1 MIRINKDLNAQYVL
15 QFILCR
21 VGVAWHF
28 CVWPLFYFCL
38 FLFIYLLFYC
48 HLFVYSC
55 GNGMSQC
62 TQ

>member
-38 FLFIYLLFYC
+38 FLFIYCFIVIYLFTAAE
-48 HLFVYSC
+48 
-55 GNGMSQC
+55 ME
-62 TQ
+62 